1 MASNKPPVRGPFASI
16 HNPNPGLHY
25 AGVVTAPSSAREL
38 GKTRD
43 PGVDQGI
50 DMALSPTGRESPGH
64 DSVSSSV
71 STDRTS
77 QASSSTGCRNS
88 TTSIDSGRGSS
99 STGRRSIQPG
109 LDTDNIQ
116 ALDIQQMLQSG
127 VPDEEVLTAWLTDL
141 HYEEYF
147 HLFRAAGY
155 DMPTIS
161 RMTPEDLTAIG
172 IQNPAHRKRL
182 KMEISK
188 LNINDGLPEHVPG
201 SLEEWLSLLRLEE
214 YLPSLREQGYTT
226 VHQVATINIEDLE
239 DTGFY
244 RLGHQKRLVLAIRRL
259 KDLGHRGSQV
269 SSPPQHV
276 ASPPHHYQPYQPQGQ
291 QEHGP
296 PVHFPGPAFSSFHTP
311 AHPSAS
317 PFLSRKSSYPAYPPY
332 HPPDTDLPPPMPPLQ
347 YPLYHQGLRTEPP
360 MYPGSPRFTPR
371 AAGGLGHP
379 PEPSPLRMMR
389 SYDDADILH
398 HHDHSVLVHQAPP
411 LGGETLPRLKSSQ
424 RPRPVAKII
433 ASSRESQ
440 ERLQEE
446 EISTLEEWKAGHR
459 SQGNSPY
466 NSLRRPRQEPLQLK
480 RNSSFDS
487 ESGIPFANEK
497 AGTIRMRSNSSVRL
511 PDRSLNNVEPAG
523 SMQQPRRNAGDVL
536 HDIGSML
543 SDLTDELDAMLK
555 LDREEA

>member
-1 MASNKPPVRGPFASI
+1 
-16 HNPNPGLHY
+16 
-25 AGVVTAPSSAREL
+25 
-38 GKTRD
+38 
-43 PGVDQGI
+43 
-50 DMALSPTGRESPGH
+50 
-64 DSVSSSV
+64 
-71 STDRTS
+71 
-77 QASSSTGCRNS
+77 
-88 TTSIDSGRGSS
+88 
-99 STGRRSIQPG
+99 
-109 LDTDNIQ
+109 
-116 ALDIQQMLQSG
+116 
-127 VPDEEVLTAWLTDL
+127 
-141 HYEEYF
+141 
-147 HLFRAAGY
+147 
-155 DMPTIS
+155 
-161 RMTPEDLTAIG
+161 
-172 IQNPAHRKRL
+172 
-182 KMEISK
+182 
-188 LNINDGLPEHVPG
+188 
-201 SLEEWLSLLRLEE
+201 
-214 YLPSLREQGYTT
+214 
-226 VHQVATINIEDLE
+226 
-239 DTGFY
+239 
-244 RLGHQKRLVLAIRRL
+244 
-259 KDLGHRGSQV
+259 
-269 SSPPQHV
+269 
-276 ASPPHHYQPYQPQGQ
+276 
-291 QEHGP
+291 
-296 PVHFPGPAFSSFHTP
+296 
-311 AHPSAS
+311 
-317 PFLSRKSSYPAYPPY
+317 
-332 HPPDTDLPPPMPPLQ
+332 
-347 YPLYHQGLRTEPP
+347 

-411 LGGETLPRLKSSQ
+411 LVGGETLPRLKSSQ

-511 PDRSLNNVEPAG
+511 PDRSLSNNGGETAG
-523 SMQQPRRNAGDVL
+523 RQLEQPRRNAGDVL